1 MKSGQSNRQSSGK
14 EPTRPRA
21 GFTLVELLVVIAII
35 AVLAA
40 LLLPVLSRAKGAARS
55 ARCKS
60 NLHQVALAFTM
71 YLQENSD
78 RYPAESVAMA
88 GWKTGAWTVA
98 LLPSLSQEGGVFF
111 CPTRTGHLMSAPA
124 TGGGGVTFRGGP
136 SEQLGHSWSGVP
148 YDYNSQGA
156 AKRDRRSRLGLAWH
170 ELSAGIVNEVREA
183 QVKVPS
189 DMIALTEPYDAYT
202 QITLS
207 SFGGSWAFLTSAS
220 TNWTGAV
227 HNGSGNGLFCD
238 GHVESQKQARWQ
250 APTDQARRRWNI
262 DNEPHRETW

>member
-14 EPTRPRA
+14 APTRPCV
-21 GFTLVELLVVIAII
+21 GFTLIELLVVIAII

-40 LLLPVLSRAKGAARS
+40 MLLPVLSRAKGAAHS

-60 NLHQVALAFTM
+60 NLHQVALAFTI
-71 YLQENSD
+71 YLQESND
-78 RYPAESVAMA
+78 KYPQESVSSPGPGFHLKA
-88 GWKTGAWTVA
+88 GTWTLA
-98 LLPSLSQEGGVFF
+98 LLPSLSRDGDVVF
-111 CPTRTGHLMSAPA
+111 CPAQTRQSMAS
-124 TGGGGVTFRGGP
+124 RGGLSDP
-136 SEQLGHSWSGVP
+136 LGPSWSGVP

-156 AKRDRRSRLGLAWH
+156 ARRDRRSRLGLAWSEFGGTPNH
-170 ELSAGIVNEVREA
+170 EVREA
-183 QVKVPS
+183 QIQTPS
-189 DMIALTEPYDAYT
+189 DMIALTEPAGAST
-202 QITLS
+202 QITLWS
-207 SFGGSWAFLTSAS
+207 LGQMLSMTTSAS

-227 HNGSGNGLFCD
+227 HNGRGNGLFCD

>member
-1 MKSGQSNRQSSGK
+1 MKLEQCNRPSSGK
-14 EPTRPRA
+14 PLIRAHA
-21 GFTLVELLVVIAII
+21 GFTLLELLVVIAII

-40 LLLPVLSRAKGAARS
+40 MLLPVLSRAKGAAHS

-60 NLHQVALAFTM
+60 NLHQVALAFTI
-71 YLQENSD
+71 YLQESND
-78 RYPAESVAMA
+78 KYPQESVSSPRPGFYSKA
-88 GWKTGAWTVA
+88 GTWTLA
-98 LLPSLSQEGGVFF
+98 LLPSLSRVGDVVF
-111 CPTRTGHLMSAPA
+111 CPAQARQSTASRAGS
-124 TGGGGVTFRGGP
+124 
-136 SEQLGHSWSGVP
+136 SDQLGPSWSGVP
-148 YDYNSQGA
+148 YDYNSQGTA
-156 AKRDRRSRLGLAWH
+156 RRDRRPRLGLAWSEFGGTPNH
-170 ELSAGIVNEVREA
+170 EVREA
-183 QVKVPS
+183 QVQIPS
-189 DMIALTEPYDAYT
+189 DMIALTEPAGAYT